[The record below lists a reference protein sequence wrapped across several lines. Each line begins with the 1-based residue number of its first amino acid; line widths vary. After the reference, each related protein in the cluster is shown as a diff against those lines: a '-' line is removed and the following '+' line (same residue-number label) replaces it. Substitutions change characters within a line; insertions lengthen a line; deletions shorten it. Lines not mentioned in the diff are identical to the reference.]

1 MVVLVGSAEDI
12 SITLRLARKYSLPIT
27 VCGGKHS
34 PGCASSVGM
43 AIDLSKHMNKVTA
56 DPEAKTVTSQGGAV
70 WETVDKSCEKYGLV
84 AIYGTVNNTGVA
96 GLALSGG

>member
-1 MVVLVGSAEDI
+1 MGSAEDI
-12 SITLRLARKYSLPIT
+12 STTLRFARKYSLPIT

-34 PGCASSVGM
+34 PGCASSVGEGGM

-56 DPEAKTVTSQGGAV
+56 DPEAKTVTSQGGAT

-84 AIYGTVNNTGVA
+84 AIDGTVNNTGVA
-96 GLALSGG
+96 GLTLSGG